1 MSISLNDMT
10 GLVKNLL
17 DADAAVEAAEVA
29 LKVLKEKAR
38 YFREEA
44 IPSAM
49 HELGIKEYTLET
61 GEKLRIT
68 QEVYLS
74 IPKAMQTQA
83 YAWLED
89 NGFGGLLKLSLGL
102 EYGKGEK
109 QLAVAMY
116 ESLVEQGLRPS
127 LSEGVHSQTLKA
139 FAKEQ
144 ISAGKPF
151 PIDLFGAMPVWV
163 AKISKK

>member
-17 DADAAVEAAEVA
+17 DADAAVEEAELA

-61 GEKLRIT
+61 GEKLRVT
-68 QEVYLS
+68 QEVYIS
-74 IPKAMQTQA
+74 IPTANKLQA

-109 QLAVAMY
+109 QTAIAMY
-116 ESLVEQGLRPS
+116 ERLLSDGLNPT
-127 LSEGVHSQTLKA
+127 LSEGVHAQTLKA

-151 PIDLFGAMPVWV
+151 PIDLFGATPVWV